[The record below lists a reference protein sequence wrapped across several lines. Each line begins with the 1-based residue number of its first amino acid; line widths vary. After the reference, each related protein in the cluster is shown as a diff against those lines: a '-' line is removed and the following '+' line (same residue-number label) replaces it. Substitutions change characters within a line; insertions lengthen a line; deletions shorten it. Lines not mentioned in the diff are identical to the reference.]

1 MKDIFYKQRYK
12 ELKRL
17 FDENKE
23 VFNEYFETTKS
34 TTERNENWIWDL
46 LNEKSNLEA
55 KVHILKNKNDKLEE
69 EKKSCTQEIEE
80 LKKSNN
86 DLLISTSELKVLY
99 KKTYSSSGGL
109 QKKNAQLLKE
119 IGEKDMYIKLLLKQ
133 FKKRNIKAPT
143 LKELQEYE
151 ITHKSPY
158 TKIKESEE

>member
-12 ELKRL
+12 ELKRI
-17 FDENKE
+17 FDENKDI
-23 VFNEYFETTKS
+23 FKKYFESTKS
-34 TTERNENWIWDL
+34 VTERNENWIWDL

-69 EKKSCTQEIEE
+69 ENKNYDQEIEE

>member
-1 MKDIFYKQRYK
+1 MKDIFYRQRYK

-17 FDENKE
+17 FDENKDA
-23 VFNEYFETTKS
+23 FTKYYKSTKS
-34 TTERNENWIWDL
+34 VIERNEDWLWEL

-55 KVHILKNKNDKLEE
+55 KVYILKNKNDKLEE
-69 EKKSCTQEIEE
+69 EKKSCTQEIEK

-86 DLLISTSELKVLY
+86 DLLINISELKTLY
-99 KKTYSSSGGL
+99 KKSYSSSGGL

-119 IGEKDMYIKLLLKQ
+119 VGEKDMYIKLLLKQ

>member
-23 VFNEYFETTKS
+23 VFNEYFETMKS

-46 LNEKSNLEA
+46 LSEKSNLEA

-99 KKTYSSSGGL
+99 KKSYSSSGGL

>member
-99 KKTYSSSGGL
+99 KKSYSSSGGL